1 MDTLQLIIE
10 DATLPTT
17 GTMARAIEHYNTNE
31 FEFRAISKTRA
42 GLAIVDFRD
51 FENKAFSKDPSQ
63 ILAYFKKGALQT
75 VEAKAKGSDIWMSI
89 FKRKGKKITL
99 IDRHMLY
106 NLTVGTINS
115 SWHDTNL
122 YSWQQYKATN
132 TSSWASYAYR
142 MNEIKQTSTI
152 QA

>member
-1 MDTLQLIIE
+1 MDTLKLIIE
-10 DATLPTT
+10 DTTLSTT
-17 GTMARAIEHYNTNE
+17 NSMARAIDMYNTNE
-31 FEFRAISKTRA
+31 FEFRAVTKTKI
-42 GLAIVDFRD
+42 GMGIVDFRD

-63 ILAYFKKGALQT
+63 LLAYFKKGVLQT
-75 VEAKAKGSDIWMSI
+75 VEAKAKGSDYWMRV

-115 SWHDTNL
+115 AWHDTNL
-122 YSWQQYKATN
+122 YSWEQYKATN

-142 MNEIKQTSTI
+142 YNEIKQTSTVK
-152 QA
+152 A